1 MTTRV
6 WLIRHGEPEPHIR
19 GRCYGS
25 LDVALSPVGR
35 NQMEQVARE
44 LKTEPL
50 AAIYSSPQLR
60 AKESA
65 RMVASHH
72 SCDCEANPGLR
83 ELNFGDFEGR
93 TYDEIAVLYP
103 DLYRQWMDAPTT
115 IPFPNG
121 ESFPEM
127 RARVL
132 EALKAILHQRD
143 GQTVA
148 IVTHGGVIRIAIAW
162 VLDMPDQ
169 CLFRLAQDYAAMN
182 LVIWV
187 DGIPRVESLNHK
199 SFTKS
204 LL

>member
-6 WLIRHGEPEPHIR
+6 WLIRHSEPERRVR

-25 LDVALSPVGR
+25 LDVALSPEGR

-65 RMVASHH
+65 RILASHH
-72 SCDCEANPGLR
+72 ACCYEENPGLR
-83 ELNFGDFEGR
+83 EFNFGDFEGK
-93 TYDEIAVLYP
+93 TYDEIAELYP
-103 DLYRQWMDAPTT
+103 DLYRQWMDSPTT
-115 IPFPNG
+115 ICFPNG

-127 RARVL
+127 RVRVL
-132 EALKAILHQRD
+132 EALKTILHQRD

-169 CLFRLAQDYAAMN
+169 YLFRLAQDYAAMN
-182 LVIWV
+182 LLTWV